1 MGQCSFLK
9 ENKLNMKNLVIILF
23 LAGQLLQAQAN
34 NAHVVYFETG
44 KYNVPDIETNRLVL
58 FIKSL
63 KDNQIER
70 ISIYGFTDDRGSDN
84 YNLTLSQNRA
94 NAIKK
99 IFSGFGVDDNLISNV
114 DGKGEVLLRVVSSDN
129 LNIIRGLNRKV
140 EINIEYQKKKEI
152 FSNIKKEEIEASLF
166 LRDDISVGDK
176 ITLENILFKTGY
188 SSLEKESIN
197 VLENIGASLLKRKDI
212 YFTIQ
217 GHVCC
222 TENTRDAIDKKT
234 GKRNLSMAR
243 AKYIYDYLIKKG
255 VKRNRMKYVG
265 LRNKYPLG
273 GATKYDRRVE
283 IKITYISKK
292 N

>member
-1 MGQCSFLK
+1 MRIFFILLFITGQP
-9 ENKLNMKNLVIILF
+9 
-23 LAGQLLQAQAN
+23 LQAQTN
-34 NAHVVYFETG
+34 NAHVVYFDTG
-44 KYNVPDIETNRLVL
+44 QYNVPDIETNRLVL
-58 FIKSL
+58 FIQSL
-63 KDNQIER
+63 KDIQIER
-70 ISIYGFTDDRGSDN
+70 ISIYGFTDDRGTDN
-84 YNLTLSQNRA
+84 YNLALSQNRA

-99 IFSGFGVDDNLISNV
+99 IFSRFGVDDNLISNV

-140 EINIEYQKKKEI
+140 EINIEYPKNEEV
-152 FSNIKKEEIEASLF
+152 KEEENKTTNF
-166 LRDDISVGDK
+166 LSGDLSVGDK
-176 ITLENILFKTGY
+176 ITLDNILFKTGY
-188 SSLEKESIN
+188 SSLENESIE
-197 VLENIGASLLKRKDI
+197 VLEGVASDLLKRKDI

-222 TENTRDAIDKKT
+222 TKNSRDAIDKRT

-243 AKYIYDYLIKKG
+243 AKYIYNYLIKKG
-255 VKRNRMKYVG
+255 VKRNRMRYVG

-292 N
+292 G

>member
-1 MGQCSFLK
+1 
-9 ENKLNMKNLVIILF
+9 MKNLVIILF
-23 LAGQLLQAQAN
+23 WAGQLLQAQAN

-140 EINIEYQKKKEI
+140 EINIEYKEKEGVVVEI
-152 FSNIKKEEIEASLF
+152 KEEDIGTKQF
-166 LRDDISVGDK
+166 LSDNIAVGDK
-176 ITLENILFKTGY
+176 ITLDNILFKTGY
-188 SSLEKESIN
+188 SSLEVESIN
-197 VLENIGASLLKRKDI
+197 VLEVMAEALLKRKDL

-222 TENTRDAIDKKT
+222 TNNTGDAIDKKT
-234 GKRNLSMAR
+234 GKKNLSLAR
-243 AKYIYDYLIKKG
+243 AKYIYEYLIGKG
-255 VKRNRMKYVG
+255 VKKSRMKYVG
-265 LRNKYPLG
+265 LRNKYPIG
-273 GATKYDRRVE
+273 GAAKYDRRVE

>member
-1 MGQCSFLK
+1 MRTFF
-9 ENKLNMKNLVIILF
+9 ILLF
-23 LAGQLLQAQAN
+23 ITGQLLQAQTN
-34 NAHVVYFETG
+34 NAHVVYFDTG
-44 KYNVPDIETNRLVL
+44 QYNVPDIETNRLVL
-58 FIKSL
+58 FIQSL
-63 KDNQIER
+63 KDIQIER
-70 ISIYGFTDDRGSDN
+70 ISIYGFTDDRGTDN
-84 YNLTLSQNRA
+84 YNLALSQNRA

-99 IFSGFGVDDNLISNV
+99 IFSRFGVDDNLISNV

-140 EINIEYQKKKEI
+140 EINIEYPKNEEV
-152 FSNIKKEEIEASLF
+152 KEEENKTTNF
-166 LRDDISVGDK
+166 LSGDLSVGDK
-176 ITLENILFKTGY
+176 ITLDNILFKTGY
-188 SSLEKESIN
+188 SSLENESIE
-197 VLENIGASLLKRKDI
+197 VLEGVASDLLKRKDI

-222 TENTRDAIDKKT
+222 TKNSRDAIDKRT

-243 AKYIYDYLIKKG
+243 AKYIYNYLIKKG
-255 VKRNRMKYVG
+255 VKRNRMRYVG

-292 N
+292 G

>member
-1 MGQCSFLK
+1 
-9 ENKLNMKNLVIILF
+9 MKNLVIILF

-129 LNIIRGLNRKV
+129 LNIIRGLNRRV
-140 EINIEYQKKKEI
+140 EINIEYKEKEGVVVE
-152 FSNIKKEEIEASLF
+152 IKKEDIGTKQF
-166 LRDDISVGDK
+166 LSDNIAVGDK
-176 ITLENILFKTGY
+176 ITLDNILFKTGY
-188 SSLEKESIN
+188 SSLEVESIN
-197 VLENIGASLLKRKDI
+197 VLEAIAEALLKRKDL

-222 TENTRDAIDKKT
+222 TNNTGDAIDKKT
-234 GKRNLSMAR
+234 GKKNLSLAR
-243 AKYIYDYLIKKG
+243 AKYIYEYLIGKG
-255 VKRNRMKYVG
+255 VKKSRMKYVG
-265 LRNKYPLG
+265 LRNKYPIG
-273 GATKYDRRVE
+273 GAAKYDRRVE

>member
-1 MGQCSFLK
+1 
-9 ENKLNMKNLVIILF
+9 MKNLVIILF
-23 LAGQLLQAQAN
+23 LAGQLLQAQTN

-63 KDNQIER
+63 KDIQIER

-140 EINIEYQKKKEI
+140 EINIEYKEKEGVVVEI
-152 FSNIKKEEIEASLF
+152 KEEDVRTKKF
-166 LRDDISVGDK
+166 LSGNIAVGDK
-176 ITLENILFKTGY
+176 ITLENILFKTGS
-188 SSLEKESIN
+188 SSLEVESIN
-197 VLENIGASLLKRKDI
+197 VLEAIAEALLKRKDI

-222 TENTRDAIDKKT
+222 TNNTGDAIDKKT
-234 GKRNLSMAR
+234 GKKNLSLAR
-243 AKYIYDYLIKKG
+243 AKYIYKYLIRKG
-255 VKRNRMKYVG
+255 VKKSRMKYVG
-265 LRNKYPLG
+265 LRNKYPIG
-273 GATKYDRRVE
+273 GAAKYDRRVE

>member
-1 MGQCSFLK
+1 
-9 ENKLNMKNLVIILF
+9 MKNLVIILF

-63 KDNQIER
+63 KDNLIER

-140 EINIEYQKKKEI
+140 EINIEYKEKDGVVVEI
-152 FSNIKKEEIEASLF
+152 KEENIGTKQF
-166 LRDDISVGDK
+166 LSDNIAVGDK
-176 ITLENILFKTGY
+176 ITLDNILFKTGY
-188 SSLEKESIN
+188 SSLEVESIN
-197 VLENIGASLLKRKDI
+197 VLEEMAEALLKRKDL

-222 TENTRDAIDKKT
+222 TNNTGDAIDKKT
-234 GKRNLSMAR
+234 GKKNLSLAR
-243 AKYIYDYLIKKG
+243 AKYIYEYLIGKG
-255 VKRNRMKYVG
+255 VKKSRMKYVG
-265 LRNKYPLG
+265 LRNKYPIG
-273 GATKYDRRVE
+273 GAAKYDRRVE

>member
-1 MGQCSFLK
+1 
-9 ENKLNMKNLVIILF
+9 MKNLVIILF
-23 LAGQLLQAQAN
+23 LAGQLLQAQAD

-44 KYNVPDIETNRLVL
+44 KYNVPNIETNRLVL

-99 IFSGFGVDDNLISNV
+99 IFSRFGVDDNLISNV

-140 EINIEYQKKKEI
+140 EINIEYKEKEGVVVEI
-152 FSNIKKEEIEASLF
+152 KEEDIGTKQF
-166 LRDDISVGDK
+166 LSDNIAVGDK
-176 ITLENILFKTGY
+176 ITLDNILFKTGY
-188 SSLEKESIN
+188 SSLEVESIN
-197 VLENIGASLLKRKDI
+197 VLEVMAEALLKRKDL

-222 TENTRDAIDKKT
+222 TNNTGDAIDKKT
-234 GKRNLSMAR
+234 GKKNLSLAR
-243 AKYIYDYLIKKG
+243 AKYIYEYLIGKG
-255 VKRNRMKYVG
+255 VKKSRMKYVG
-265 LRNKYPLG
+265 LRNKYPIG
-273 GATKYDRRVE
+273 GAAKYDRRVE

>member
-1 MGQCSFLK
+1 MRAFF
-9 ENKLNMKNLVIILF
+9 ILLF
-23 LAGQLLQAQAN
+23 ITGQLLQAQTN
-34 NAHVVYFETG
+34 NAHVVYFDTG
-44 KYNVPDIETNRLVL
+44 QYNVPDIETNRLVL
-58 FIKSL
+58 FIQSL
-63 KDNQIER
+63 KDIQIER
-70 ISIYGFTDDRGSDN
+70 ISIYGFTDDRGTDN
-84 YNLTLSQNRA
+84 YNLALSQNRA

-99 IFSGFGVDDNLISNV
+99 IFSRFGVDDNLISNV

-140 EINIEYQKKKEI
+140 EINIEYPKNEEV
-152 FSNIKKEEIEASLF
+152 KEEENKTTNF
-166 LRDDISVGDK
+166 LSGDLSVGDK
-176 ITLENILFKTGY
+176 ITLDNILFKTGY
-188 SSLEKESIN
+188 SSLENESIE
-197 VLENIGASLLKRKDI
+197 VLEGVASDLLKRKDI

-222 TENTRDAIDKKT
+222 TKNSRDAIDKRT

-243 AKYIYDYLIKKG
+243 AKYIYNYLIKKG
-255 VKRNRMKYVG
+255 VKRNRMRYVG

-292 N
+292 G